1 MKLLPYVF
9 LFTGIAVFGSATPV
23 SKLVGGDFPIMAA
36 AGVRVLL
43 AGFVLLPFALAI
55 TEGLFRLK
63 RKDWLL
69 VLGVALLGNV
79 GFSAFLLYGMQMV
92 SGVLGSL
99 IMSLTPAV
107 TATGAVLFLGERMT
121 QRKILALAVGV
132 AGVLTMQITSGDEG
146 NGSNIWLGSLLAFAA
161 ICCEACYTLMGK
173 AATEDMTPLKLTTLS
188 ALLAGAM
195 MLPWIVTGFASL
207 SFGDL
212 TWRDWLGL
220 AWWGVGTMALGSM
233 LWYSGVT
240 RVPGHLAA
248 GFMVVMPV
256 SALLLSYLLLDEA
269 FRWLHVLGFGLAFVG
284 VLLMS
289 WEHYQQAKEEQ

>member
-146 NGSNIWLGSLLAFAA
+146 NGSNIWLGSLLVFAA